1 MINYKETDNYIFIDY
16 LKGIAIIMVILT
28 HVGFASDIVK
38 TNFLFPYFIY
48 MAVPIFMLITG
59 FNYANSYIKR
69 NCNDFKQMYNLKLLI
84 TRFLRLTIPFI
95 IILLLEYICHF
106 PGIIKHSF
114 MLNFFQGGIGRGN
127 YYFPI
132 MLQLIFIFPILY
144 HYLKRFGRK
153 FLIFIFLISLLF
165 EIICATTNLCNGI
178 YRLISI
184 RYFFL
189 VSLGSWLKLT
199 PKISTS
205 TLITSF
211 AIGINAIT
219 LFMYNAEIVSYPFN
233 HWRHT
238 NLIFAFYIFPI
249 FAYIYYNF
257 AYKEINNIF
266 GKVLQLLGKASWH
279 IFLIQMFVFGYL
291 YEKSIFDRYCSF
303 SSSIIITFICLLA
316 GILYYITEK
325 KAGKIFYK
333 K

>member
-1 MINYKETDNYIFIDY
+1 MKNYKETNNYIFIDY

-69 NCNDFKQMYNLKLLI
+69 NCEEFNQMYNLKLLI

-95 IILLLEYICHF
+95 IILLLEYTCHF
-106 PGIIKHSF
+106 QSILRHSF
-114 MLNFFQGGIGRGN
+114 IINFLRGGTGEGN
-127 YYFPI
+127 YYFPV
-132 MLQLIFIFPILY
+132 MLQLIFFFPILY
-144 HYLKRFGRK
+144 YFFKRYGRK

-165 EIICATTNLCNGI
+165 EIICAITNLCNGI
-178 YRLISI
+178 YRHISI
-184 RYFFL
+184 RYFFF

-199 PKISTS
+199 PKISTG

-219 LFMYNAEIVSYPFN
+219 LFMYNAEVVSYPFN
-233 HWRHT
+233 HWRQT

-257 AYKEINNIF
+257 AYKEFNNIF
-266 GKVLQLLGKASWH
+266 GKILQLSGKASWH

-291 YEKSIFDRYCSF
+291 YDKNIFDKYSSF

-316 GILYYITEK
+316 GILFYITEK
-325 KAGKIFYK
+325 NACKIFCK